1 VYARVVL
8 ADREADSKPAAPEVV
23 IPEAVLRSF
32 RRWRGLSRP
41 VRVLVAA
48 GVALCV
54 LSALQRMRSW
64 WKPRLEAAQAV
75 EAERAAS
82 VEAEAADRE
91 DRALV
96 DFGRRVA
103 AHLGHRVPSRAY
115 RWRPGRHRATV
126 EAPETTV
133 DVPEQRA
140 QEKPAPV

>member
-1 VYARVVL
+1 MYARVVM
-8 ADREADSKPAAPEVV
+8 ADREVVSEPVAPEVV
-23 IPEAVLRSF
+23 IPEAVLSSF

-41 VRVLVAA
+41 VRVLIAA
-48 GVALCV
+48 SVALCV
-54 LSALQRMRSW
+54 LSAVQRIRSW

-103 AHLGHRVPSRAY
+103 GHMGHRVPSRAY
-115 RWRPGRHRATV
+115 RWRPGRHRATD
-126 EAPETTV
+126 EAPEAPV
-133 DVPEQRA
+133 DVPEQQA